1 MKLSRLAFAFL
12 VTFGIT
18 GCSSQ
23 PTEKIGNSEKYSKEE
38 IGSAIN
44 EVVNSYSQYLN
55 SGELLS
61 IEYDEKES
69 NQLVI
74 DYLPMLDIS
83 YQNKENIIFLN
94 STIKTGK
101 VQGALDSYTKYD
113 NYYWVLEG
121 PKTWKII
128 YAGFKN

>member
-1 MKLSRLAFAFL
+1 MKLSRLAIAFF
-12 VTFGIT
+12 VTFGIA

-23 PTEKIGNSEKYSKEE
+23 PTEEIGDSEKYSKEE
-38 IGSAIN
+38 LGSAID
-44 EVVNSYSQYLN
+44 EVVNSYNQYLD
-55 SGELLS
+55 SGKLLS
-61 IEYDEKES
+61 IEYDEEES

>member
-1 MKLSRLAFAFL
+1 MKLSRLVFL
-12 VTFGIT
+12 FFITYVIT

-38 IGSAIN
+38 IGSAVN
-44 EVVNSYSQYLN
+44 EVVNSYNQYLD
-55 SGELLS
+55 SGKLLS
-61 IEYDEKES
+61 IEYDEEES

-83 YQNKENIIFLN
+83 YQNKANIIFLN
-94 STIKTGK
+94 STIKTGT

-113 NYYWVLEG
+113 NYYWVIEDS
-121 PKTWKII
+121 KTWEII

>member
-1 MKLSRLAFAFL
+1 MKLSRLAFLFFF
-12 VTFGIT
+12 TYGIT

-38 IGSAIN
+38 ISSAVN
-44 EVVNSYSQYLN
+44 EVVNSYNQYLDN
-55 SGELLS
+55 GKLLS
-61 IEYDEKES
+61 IEYDEEES

-74 DYLPMLDIS
+74 DYLPMLNIS

-94 STIKTGK
+94 STIKTGEA
-101 VQGALDSYTKYD
+101 QGALDSYTKYD

-121 PKTWKII
+121 PKTWEII